1 MRAVKLQIV
10 FHWTS
15 KQERLLLDKA
25 YLTPEPSE
33 IQSAEIVAVDEYHT
47 FIWIIDSQNEV
58 NEGGFSTTRL
68 SKHYVVSYLQ
78 LKCQIFYDCFE
89 DTKNSHFRILYFL
102 ISSKGLNLFLTFWS
116 RAHGQSLQKLSK
128 LTKALLWGLPQWGLV
143 RQSYSNSSSRGNR
156 PHKPS

>member
-1 MRAVKLQIV
+1 MRTVKLQIV
-10 FHWTS
+10 FHRTS

-78 LKCQIFYDCFE
+78 LKCQIFYDCFALVL
-89 DTKNSHFRILYFL
+89 RIRKTHILE
-102 ISSKGLNLFLTFWS
+102 
-116 RAHGQSLQKLSK
+116 
-128 LTKALLWGLPQWGLV
+128 
-143 RQSYSNSSSRGNR
+143 SYVSF
-156 PHKPS
+156 